1 MYTPGS
7 SDSDEEAFRTICS
20 GIEDAV
26 TGVHVDYDRRRQMAD
41 DSFMVPI
48 VFDPTIGDPL
58 PTYQWFKNRGFTLR
72 SHRDG
77 AKAGSYC
84 FSVIVPMVK
93 TRGRFRRFVWAALFS
108 FAVIAVLVSTN
119 TAMTSTSEIFP
130 RSTGLSLNSFL
141 KRWGGGFI

>member
-7 SDSDEEAFRTICS
+7 SEEDEEAFRTICR

-41 DSFMVPI
+41 DSFMAPI
-48 VFDPTIGDPL
+48 VFDTTIGDPL
-58 PTYQWFKNRGFTLR
+58 PIVQWFKNRGFTLR

-77 AKAGSYC
+77 ANAGSYC

-93 TRGRFRRFVWAALFS
+93 TRGRFRRFVWAALFC
-108 FAVIAVLVSTN
+108 FAVIAVMISTN
-119 TAMTSTSEIFP
+119 TAMTAFKP
-130 RSTGLSLNSFL
+130 PVN
-141 KRWGGGFI
+141 